1 MSFDHS
7 LSGYAMLRKEV
18 DLDGAI
24 EVVTPLFGYFGLEN
38 GAIRAVLLG
47 ESNGPSGTEARFNK
61 DTSELYFYT
70 SGNVNNAFDD
80 VIKETIV
87 RLNGAVEKAGYLTL
101 QDYDTADLE
110 NAVTDFWFGPSEQ
123 AIMEGMFESNLE
135 KATALLAEFLGNEEA
150 LRMATEARSVY
161 AAQRAAKQ

>member
-70 SGNVNNAFDD
+70 SGSVNSAFDD
-80 VIKETIV
+80 VIKETV
-87 RLNGAVEKAGYLTL
+87 RRLNGAADTAGTLTL
-101 QDYDTADLE
+101 KDYDTADLE
-110 NAVTDFWFGPSEQ
+110 NAVTHFWFGPSEQ
-123 AIMEGMFESNLE
+123 SIMDGKFNNNLTI
-135 KATALLAEFLGNEEA
+135 ATALLAEVLGNDEA
-150 LRMATEARSVY
+150 YRLAAEARIVY